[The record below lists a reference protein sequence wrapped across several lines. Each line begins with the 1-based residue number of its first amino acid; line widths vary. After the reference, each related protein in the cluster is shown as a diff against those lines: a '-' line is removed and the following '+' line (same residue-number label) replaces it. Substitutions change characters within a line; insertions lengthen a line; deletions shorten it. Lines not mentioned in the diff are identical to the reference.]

1 MQYFIKKMEDN
12 KKKVIA
18 QIPSVVKFAFKD
30 LKLLENDK
38 WSAKCNTCGNV
49 LIETRKTT
57 SAFTK

>member
-1 MQYFIKKMEDN
+1 MEDN